1 MSGQSALTTTPATLD
16 TRAQWVD
23 TLRVVLIA
31 GVIAVHTATGYVTD
45 IVGWYYDD
53 ELQPSTLAAI
63 AFALPILLGAVF
75 GLGPLFLVAGWF
87 SVRSLDRHGPVSF
100 VASRLVRLGIPLLL
114 TVLLITPLADLVGNL
129 WQEDRS
135 FLDYLAMTEL
145 SVMWFV
151 AALLACSIGY
161 AVMRAVRP
169 RSGTRTS
176 PGRRAAVT
184 AGVVIGTVSLAVWQ
198 FSTLLDNHLMNL
210 RLGAWTQAVV
220 LFALGVMAA
229 ESGSDGSLT
238 RDAERRLGRL
248 AGVGLLAVSVVLAVA
263 GAQDR
268 IEELMQD
275 VNVASVTFAALYG
288 LVSVTFPLWCLAWVR
303 RSWPTHG
310 ALLARAGRGSY
321 TTYVLHPLLLV
332 GVMLAFRVVPLAAA
346 WKFPL
351 VAAIAVPVCFT
362 VGYGVTRLP
371 GVGRV
376 L

>member
-1 MSGQSALTTTPATLD
+1 VSGPSALTTTPATLE

-23 TLRVVLIA
+23 TLRVALIA
-31 GVIAVHTATGYVTD
+31 GVIVVHTATGYVTD

-53 ELQPSTLAAI
+53 ELEPSTLAAI
-63 AFALPILLGAVF
+63 AFALPILLGAIF

-87 SVRSLDRHGPVSF
+87 SVGSLDRHAPTGF
-100 VASRLVRLGIPLLL
+100 LASRLVRLGIPLLL

-161 AVMRAVRP
+161 AVLRAIRP
-169 RSGTRTS
+169 RTGTRAR
-176 PGRRAAVT
+176 PGRRAAVS
-184 AGVVIGTVSLAVWQ
+184 AGVVIGSVSLVVWQ
-198 FSTLLDNHLMNL
+198 FSTLVDNHLMNL
-210 RLGAWTQAVV
+210 RLGAWTQAAV

-229 ESGSDGSLT
+229 ESGWDGSLT

-248 AGVGLLAVSVVLAVA
+248 AGAGLLAVSVVLAVA

-268 IEELMQD
+268 IEELMRD
-275 VNVASVTFAALYG
+275 VNAASVTFAALYG
-288 LVSVTFPLWCLAWVR
+288 LVSVAFPLWCLAWVR
-303 RSWPTHG
+303 RRWPTHG
-310 ALLARAGRGSY
+310 EILAKAGRGSY
-321 TTYVLHPLLLV
+321 ATYVLHPLVLV
-332 GVMLAFRVVPLAAA
+332 GVMLTFRAVPLDAA

-351 VAAIAVPVCFT
+351 VAAAAVPVCFA

-371 GVGRV
+371 GVRRV